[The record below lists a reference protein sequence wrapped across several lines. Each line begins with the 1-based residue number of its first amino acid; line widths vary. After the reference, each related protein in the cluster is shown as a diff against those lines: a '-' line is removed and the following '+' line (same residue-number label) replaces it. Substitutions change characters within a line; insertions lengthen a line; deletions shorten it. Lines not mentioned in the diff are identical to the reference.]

1 MIHRLEI
8 ATSSRA
14 QMVDVTRE
22 VQRAISESGVQEG
35 FCHIYVPHTTAG
47 IAINENADPSVVQDI
62 LAVLE
67 KIAPRGGSYRHLE
80 GNADSHVKASIVGSS
95 ETVLIEGGRL
105 VLGTW
110 QGLFLC
116 EFDGPRRRR
125 LLVKVVEAA
134 FP

>member
-1 MIHRLEI
+1 MIRRLEI

-47 IAINENADPSVVQDI
+47 IAINENADPSVAQDI

-125 LLVKVVEAA
+125 LLVEVVEAA
-134 FP
+134 

>member
-8 ATSSRA
+8 ATGSRA
-14 QMVDVTRE
+14 QMVDVTGE

-47 IAINENADPSVVQDI
+47 IAINENADPSVAQDI

-125 LLVKVVEAA
+125 LLVKVVGAA

>member
-14 QMVDVTRE
+14 QMVDVTGE
-22 VQRAISESGVQEG
+22 VQRAVSESGVQEG

-47 IAINENADPSVVQDI
+47 IAINENADPSVAQDI

-67 KIAPRGGSYRHLE
+67 KMAPRGGSYRHLE

-116 EFDGPRRRR
+116 EFDGARRRR
-125 LLVKVVEAA
+125 LLVKVVGAA
-134 FP
+134 

>member
-22 VQRAISESGVQEG
+22 VQRAVSESGIQEG

-62 LAVLE
+62 LTALE
-67 KIAPRGGSYRHLE
+67 KMAPRGGSYRHLE
-80 GNADSHVKASIVGSS
+80 GNADSHIKATIVGSS
-95 ETVLIEGGRL
+95 ETILIEGGRL

-134 FP
+134 

>member
-8 ATSSRA
+8 ATRSRA

-22 VQRAISESGVQEG
+22 VERIVSESGVGEG

-47 IAINENADPSVVQDI
+47 IAINENADPSVAQDI

-116 EFDGPRRRR
+116 EFDGPRRRK

-134 FP
+134 

>member
-22 VQRAISESGVQEG
+22 VQRAVSESGVQEG
-35 FCHIYVPHTTAG
+35 FCHIYLPHTTAG
-47 IAINENADPSVVQDI
+47 IAINENADPSVARDI

-67 KIAPRGGSYRHLE
+67 KMAPRDGSYRHLE
-80 GNADSHVKASIVGSS
+80 GNADSHVKTSIVGSS
-95 ETVLIEGGRL
+95 ETVFIEGGRL

-134 FP
+134 

>member
-1 MIHRLEI
+1 MIRRLEV

-22 VQRAISESGVQEG
+22 VQRAVSESGIQEG

-67 KIAPRGGSYRHLE
+67 KMAPRGGSYRHLE

-95 ETVLIEGGRL
+95 ETVLIESGRL

-116 EFDGPRRRR
+116 EFDGARRRR
-125 LLVKVVEAA
+125 LLVKVVGAA
-134 FP
+134 

>member
-14 QMVDVTRE
+14 QMVDVTKE
-22 VQRAISESGVQEG
+22 VQQAVSESGVQEG

-47 IAINENADPSVVQDI
+47 IAINENADPSVAQDI
-62 LAVLE
+62 SAVLE
-67 KIAPRGGSYRHLE
+67 KVAPRGGSYRHLE

-95 ETVLIEGGRL
+95 ETVLVEGGRL

-125 LLVKVVEAA
+125 LLVKVVEAP

>member
-1 MIHRLEI
+1 MIRRLEI

-35 FCHIYVPHTTAG
+35 FCHVYVPHTTAG
-47 IAINENADPSVVQDI
+47 IAINENADPSVAQDI

-125 LLVKVVEAA
+125 LLVEVVEAA

>member
-1 MIHRLEI
+1 MIRRLEI

-22 VQRAISESGVQEG
+22 VERAVSESGVQEG

-47 IAINENADPSVVQDI
+47 IAINENADPSVAQDI

-67 KIAPRGGSYRHLE
+67 KMAPRGGSYRHLE

>member
-1 MIHRLEI
+1 MIRRLEI
-8 ATSSRA
+8 ATSSRS
-14 QMVDVTRE
+14 QMLDVTRE
-22 VQRAISESGVQEG
+22 VERAVSESGVQEG

-47 IAINENADPSVVQDI
+47 IAINENADPSVAQDI

-67 KIAPRGGSYRHLE
+67 KMAPRGGSYRHLE

-134 FP
+134 

>member
-8 ATSSRA
+8 ATRSRA

-22 VQRAISESGVQEG
+22 VERIVSESGVEEG

-47 IAINENADPSVVQDI
+47 IAINENADPSVAQDI

-134 FP
+134 

>member
-8 ATSSRA
+8 TTGSRA

-22 VQRAISESGVQEG
+22 VQRAVSESGVQEG

-47 IAINENADPSVVQDI
+47 IAINENADPSVTQDI

-67 KIAPRGGSYRHLE
+67 KVAPRGGSYRHLE

-134 FP
+134 

>member
-22 VQRAISESGVQEG
+22 VQRAVSESGVQEG

-47 IAINENADPSVVQDI
+47 IAINENADPSVAQDI

-80 GNADSHVKASIVGSS
+80 GNADSHIKASIVGSS
-95 ETVLIEGGRL
+95 ETVLIEGGKL

-134 FP
+134 

>member
-1 MIHRLEI
+1 MIHRLEV

-22 VQRAISESGVQEG
+22 VQRAVSESGVQEG
-35 FCHIYVPHTTAG
+35 FCHIYLPHTTAG
-47 IAINENADPSVVQDI
+47 IAINENADPSVAQDI

-80 GNADSHVKASIVGSS
+80 GNADSHVKATIVGSS

-125 LLVKVVEAA
+125 LLVKVIEAA
-134 FP
+134 